1 MYIWGE
7 KSKGEIANNSLGYLC
22 GDDYKMDRAFP
33 SRRVICGLSRMLKAE
48 RIRFKLLENIG
59 KPRLDCTEVFLTSD
73 FLFSP
78 LKHQGDSGQLLIAK
92 RKGRSTEKYLVKHEA
107 TDCACN
113 EYVYYKLANWLNV
126 PVPDVVLFKVA
137 PDEKRKRFGT
147 EYISGSRWINITNQ
161 CPTTEQ
167 LISNVE
173 YLKIWSRCKALEI
186 MFSESDGIE
195 LVIDDCGRLYRVD
208 LQASFNICFHWLDY
222 LGVDIEIQGC
232 NVHQLYQKQ
241 LEDLLN
247 EWRRKNIMHEL
258 ELALKS
264 LNQVSGRNCDS
275 WFWEPVFQIQDIE
288 SGYVDS
294 FLNVLCY
301 FYPDCVGDY
310 YREYIKILQEK
321 SDKFLKYKL

>member
-1 MYIWGE
+1 MGMIT
-7 KSKGEIANNSLGYLC
+7 
-22 GDDYKMDRAFP
+22 KMDRALP
-33 SRRVICGLSRMLKAE
+33 SLRIMHRVSQMLQTKRMQ
-48 RIRFKLLENIG
+48 FKLLENIG
-59 KPRLDCTEVFLTSD
+59 KPRLDSAEVFLTTD

-78 LKHQGDSGQLLIAK
+78 MNHQGDSGQLLIAK
-92 RKGRSTEKYLVKHEA
+92 RKGTPAEKYLVKHEA

-113 EYVYYKLANWLNV
+113 EYVYYKLAKWLNV
-126 PVPDVVLFKVA
+126 PVPDVVLFEL
-137 PDEKRKRFGT
+137 PQNEKRKHFGT
-147 EYISGSRWINITNQ
+147 EYISGSRWINITNR

-167 LISNVE
+167 LISNAE

-195 LVIDDCGRLYRVD
+195 LVIDDCEQLYRVD
-208 LQASFNICFHWLDY
+208 TQASFNICVHWLDY

-241 LEDLLN
+241 LEDLLK
-247 EWRRKNIMHEL
+247 EWRGKNIMYEL
-258 ELALKS
+258 ELALKR
-264 LNQVSGRNCDS
+264 LKQLSGSDCAS
-275 WFWEPVFQIQDIE
+275 WFWEPFIQAQDID

-321 SDKFLKYKL
+321 SAEYLKCKA